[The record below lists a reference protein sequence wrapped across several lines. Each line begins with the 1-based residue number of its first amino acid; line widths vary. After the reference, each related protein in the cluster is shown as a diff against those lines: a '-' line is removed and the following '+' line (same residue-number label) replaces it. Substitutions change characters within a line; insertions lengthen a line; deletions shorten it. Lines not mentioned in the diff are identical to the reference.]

1 MYAISINN
9 RLQRGCNMRVLLYST
24 LGHAEIV
31 AKAMAKGRIYKIV
44 KY

>member
-9 RLQRGCNMRVLLYST
+9 RLQRGHNMRVLLYST